1 MNELDQAGL
10 ARLRDGWISGG
21 AAFELA
27 PADWKAI
34 AAASSSDE
42 QERRLLAIAAQA
54 LDVALRPA
62 APKSLKRRSPLP
74 VLALPMLPERL
85 RPLLRAALKYA
96 ADARLKTK
104 VAALVASRGF
114 VLHPMDWMPAASDRE
129 SPDVYAP
136 WVDWQAGA
144 EGEKQSRRGHLTAES
159 WDDFYPAA
167 RRTALVDLRRT
178 APAWARTLIETKGAS
193 EPAEVRLALIELLR
207 FGLSADDVPFLKS
220 LSADR
225 SGKVREMAGRL
236 LARLGERANPT
247 EGGSEDPIAEL
258 AAFIE
263 EGKSG
268 FIRRR
273 TTYAPVKPKSPA
285 QQSRRADLFASCYFG
300 DLVVRFGKT
309 EPDFIGAWQFGVD
322 DGADLFLVRMI
333 AVSGSD
339 AAVACLADLLVAA
352 GGRLALLVLQ
362 LMLRL
367 DSGRKRALI
376 RQILNDAQN
385 LAALNL
391 VEGAEAGWL
400 EWGDLANSKALS
412 ALRSAVS
419 GDNDVTKRS
428 AEQYLETIGFLATA
442 ATAEKLIG
450 DIVAAGLPPASP
462 SLGLL
467 RLNAALAENPTQM
480 SNPEKTA

>member
-1 MNELDQAGL
+1 MNELEQAGL

-21 AAFELA
+21 AMFEFA
-27 PADWKAI
+27 PVEWKGVAT
-34 AAASSSDE
+34 ASSPDE

-62 APKSLKRRSPLP
+62 APKTLKRRPPLP

-96 ADARLKTK
+96 ADARLKTR
-104 VAALVASRGF
+104 VATLVGSRGF
-114 VLHPMDWMPAASDRE
+114 VLHPMDWMPAASYQE

-144 EGEKQSRRGHLTAES
+144 ESEKQSRREHLTAET

-178 APAWARTLIETKGAS
+178 MPALARALIETKGAS
-193 EPAEVRLALIELLR
+193 ETAEVRLALIELMR
-207 FGLSADDVPFLKS
+207 FGLGADDVPFLKS

-225 SGKVREMAGRL
+225 SGKVREMSGRL
-236 LARLGERANPT
+236 LARLGERADST
-247 EGGSEDPIAEL
+247 DGGSDDPTAEL

-273 TTYAPVKPKSPA
+273 ATYARIKLKSPA
-285 QQSRRADLFASCYFG
+285 QQARRADLFASCYFG
-300 DLVVRFGKT
+300 DLVARFGKT
-309 EPDFIGAWQFGVD
+309 ESDFIGAWQFGID
-322 DGADLFLVRMI
+322 DGADLFLVRM
-333 AVSGSD
+333 VSLSGGD
-339 AAVACLADLLVAA
+339 AAVACSADLLVAA
-352 GGRLALLVLQ
+352 GGKLALLVLQ

-367 DSGRKRALI
+367 DSGRKRVLI

-400 EWGDLANSKALS
+400 EWADLANGRTLS

-419 GDNDVTKRS
+419 GDNDVMKRN
-428 AEQYLETIGFLATA
+428 AEQYLEAIGFLANPV
-442 ATAEKLIG
+442 TAEKLIG
-450 DIVAAGLPPASP
+450 EVVAAGLPPASP

-467 RLNAALAENPTQM
+467 RLNAALAGNPSQ
-480 SNPEKTA
+480 SDR

>member
-27 PADWKAI
+27 PAEWKEV
-34 AAASSSDE
+34 AATANPDE

-62 APKSLKRRSPLP
+62 APKSLKRRPSLP

-96 ADARLKTK
+96 ADARLKTR
-104 VAALVASRGF
+104 VAALVASRGV
-114 VLHPMDWMPAASDRE
+114 VLHPMDWMPAATDQE
-129 SPDVYAP
+129 SPDIYAP

-144 EGEKQSRRGHLTAES
+144 DSEKPSRREDLTAET

-167 RRTALVDLRRT
+167 RRSALIDLRRS
-178 APAWARTLIETKGAS
+178 APALARTLIETKGAS
-193 EPAEVRLALIELLR
+193 EPAEVRLALVELMR
-207 FGLSADDVPFLKS
+207 FGLGPDDVPFLKT

-236 LARLGERANPT
+236 LARLGERGNQAD
-247 EGGSEDPIAEL
+247 GGSEDPTAEL

-273 TTYAPVKPKSPA
+273 ATYAPIKPKSQA
-285 QQSRRADLFASCYFG
+285 QQARRADLFASCYFG
-300 DLVVRFGKT
+300 DLVVRFGRT

-322 DGADLFLVRMI
+322 DGADLFLVRMV
-333 AVSGSD
+333 AASGSD
-339 AAVACLADLLVAA
+339 AAVASLADLLAAA
-352 GGRLALLVLQ
+352 GGRLAILGLQ
-362 LMLRL
+362 LTARL
-367 DSGRKRALI
+367 DSGRKRVLI

-385 LAALNL
+385 LAALNM

-400 EWGDLANSKALS
+400 EWGDLAKGKTLS

-419 GDNDVTKRS
+419 GDNDVVKRN
-428 AEQYLETIGFLATA
+428 AEQHLEVIGFLATA

-450 DIVAAGLPPASP
+450 EVVAAGLPPASP

-467 RLNAALAENPTQM
+467 RLNAALAATPT
-480 SNPEKTA
+480 T

>member
-1 MNELDQAGL
+1 MNELEQAGL
-10 ARLRDGWISGG
+10 ARLRDGWTSGG
-21 AAFELA
+21 AMFEFA
-27 PADWKAI
+27 PVSWKE
-34 AAASSSDE
+34 AATASSPDE

-62 APKSLKRRSPLP
+62 APKTLKRRPPLP
-74 VLALPMLPERL
+74 VLALPMLPDRL
-85 RPLLRAALKYA
+85 RPALRAALKFA
-96 ADARLKTK
+96 ADARLKTR

-114 VLHPMDWMPAASDRE
+114 VLHPMDWTPAASSQE
-129 SPDVYAP
+129 SPEVYAP

-144 EGEKQSRRGHLTAES
+144 DDEKQSRREHLTAET

-167 RRTALVDLRRT
+167 RRSALVDLRRT
-178 APAWARTLIETKGAS
+178 MPALARTLIETKGAS
-193 EPAEVRLALIELLR
+193 EPAEVRLALIELMR
-207 FGLSADDVPFLKS
+207 FGLNADDVPFLKS
-220 LSADR
+220 LSTDR

-236 LARLGERANPT
+236 LARLGEHANPT
-247 EGGSEDPIAEL
+247 DGGSEDPTAEL

-273 TTYAPVKPKSPA
+273 TTYAATKLKSPA
-285 QQSRRADLFASCYFG
+285 QQARRADLFASCYFR
-300 DLVVRFGKT
+300 DLASHFGKT
-309 EPDFIGAWQFGVD
+309 ESDFIGAWQFGVD
-322 DGADLFLVRMI
+322 DNADLFLVRMVS
-333 AVSGSD
+333 VSGSD
-339 AAVACLADLLVAA
+339 AAVACLADMLVAA
-352 GGRLALLVLQ
+352 GGRLVLLTLQ

-367 DSGRKRALI
+367 DSGRKRVLV

-391 VEGAEAGWL
+391 VDGAEAGWL
-400 EWGDLANSKALS
+400 EWGDLANGKTLS

-428 AEQYLETIGFLATA
+428 AEQYLEAIGFLANPV
-442 ATAEKLIG
+442 TAEKLIG
-450 DIVAAGLPPASP
+450 EVVAAGLPPASP

-467 RLNAALAENPTQM
+467 RLNAALAENPSQTDR
-480 SNPEKTA
+480 

>member
-34 AAASSSDE
+34 AAASSPDE

-178 APAWARTLIETKGAS
+178 APALARTLIETKGAS
-193 EPAEVRLALIELLR
+193 ESAEVRLPLIELMR

-236 LARLGERANPT
+236 LARLGERGNLA

-273 TTYAPVKPKSPA
+273 TTYAPVKLKSPA

-300 DLVVRFGKT
+300 DLVARFGKT

-400 EWGDLANSKALS
+400 EWGDLANGKTLS

-428 AEQYLETIGFLATA
+428 AEQYLEIIGFLATA

-450 DIVAAGLPPASP
+450 DIIAAGLPPASP

-467 RLNAALAENPTQM
+467 RLNAALA
-480 SNPEKTA
+480 

>member
-27 PADWKAI
+27 PAEWKEVA
-34 AAASSSDE
+34 AAASPDE

-62 APKSLKRRSPLP
+62 APKTLKQRPPLP
-74 VLALPMLPERL
+74 VLAWPVLPERL
-85 RPLLRAALKYA
+85 RPSLRAALKYA
-96 ADARLKTK
+96 ADARLKTR
-104 VAALVASRGF
+104 VATLVASRGF
-114 VLHPMDWMPAASDRE
+114 VLHPMDWMPTASSQE
-129 SPDVYAP
+129 SPEVYAP

-144 EGEKQSRRGHLTAES
+144 DSGKQSRREHLTAES

-167 RRTALVDLRRT
+167 RRGALIGLRRS
-178 APAWARTLIETKGAS
+178 APALARTLIETKGAS
-193 EPAEVRLALIELLR
+193 ESAEVRLALIELMR
-207 FGLSADDVPFLKS
+207 IGLGADDVPFLKS

-236 LARLGERANPT
+236 LARLGEHGNPAS
-247 EGGSEDPIAEL
+247 GGSEDPVAEL

-273 TTYAPVKPKSPA
+273 TTYSPIKPKSQA
-285 QQSRRADLFASCYFG
+285 QQARRADLFATCYFG
-300 DLVVRFGKT
+300 DLVARFGKT

-322 DGADLFLVRMI
+322 DGADLFLVRMVS
-333 AVSGSD
+333 VSGGD
-339 AAVACLADLLVAA
+339 AAVASLADLLVAA
-352 GGRLALLVLQ
+352 GGRLAHLALQ

-367 DSGRKRALI
+367 DSGRKRDLI

-385 LAALNL
+385 LAALNM

-400 EWGDLANSKALS
+400 EWGDLAKGKTLL
-412 ALRSAVS
+412 ALRSAFS
-419 GDNDVTKRS
+419 GDNDVIKRN
-428 AEQYLETIGFLATA
+428 AEQHLETLGFLANPVA
-442 ATAEKLIG
+442 AEKLIG
-450 DIVAAGLPPASP
+450 EVVAAGLPPASP

-467 RLNAALAENPTQM
+467 RLNAALTENPT
-480 SNPEKTA
+480 K

>member
-1 MNELDQAGL
+1 M
-10 ARLRDGWISGG
+10 
-21 AAFELA
+21 
-27 PADWKAI
+27 
-34 AAASSSDE
+34 
-42 QERRLLAIAAQA
+42 
-54 LDVALRPA
+54 
-62 APKSLKRRSPLP
+62 
-74 VLALPMLPERL
+74 LALPMLPDRL

-96 ADARLKTK
+96 TDARLKTR
-104 VAALVASRGF
+104 VATLVASRGF
-114 VLHPMDWMPAASDRE
+114 VLHPMDWMPATSYQE

-144 EGEKQSRRGHLTAES
+144 DSEKRSRREHLTAES

-178 APAWARTLIETKGAS
+178 MPALARTLIETKGAS

-207 FGLSADDVPFLKS
+207 FGLGADDVPFLKS

-236 LARLGERANPT
+236 LARLGERADST
-247 EGGSEDPIAEL
+247 DGGSDDPTAEL

-273 TTYAPVKPKSPA
+273 ATYAPIKLKSPA
-285 QQSRRADLFASCYFG
+285 QQARRADLFASCYFG
-300 DLVVRFGKT
+300 DLVARFGKT
-309 EPDFIGAWQFGVD
+309 ESDFIGAWQFGID
-322 DGADLFLVRMI
+322 DGADLFLVRMVS
-333 AVSGSD
+333 VSGGD
-339 AAVACLADLLVAA
+339 AAVACSADLLVAA
-352 GGRLALLVLQ
+352 GGKLALLVLQ

-367 DSGRKRALI
+367 DSGRKRVLI

-400 EWGDLANSKALS
+400 EWADLANGRTLS
-412 ALRSAVS
+412 ALRSAVC
-419 GDNDVTKRS
+419 GDNDVMKRN
-428 AEQYLETIGFLATA
+428 AEQYLEAIGFLANPV
-442 ATAEKLIG
+442 TAEKLIG
-450 DIVAAGLPPASP
+450 EVVAAGLPPASP

-467 RLNAALAENPTQM
+467 RLNAALAGNPSQ
-480 SNPEKTA
+480 SDR

>member
-21 AAFELA
+21 TAFELA
-27 PADWKAI
+27 PAEWKEVAT
-34 AAASSSDE
+34 ASSPDE

-54 LDVALRPA
+54 LDVALRPV
-62 APKSLKRRSPLP
+62 APKTLKRRPPLP
-74 VLALPMLPERL
+74 VLALPTLPERL

-96 ADARLKTK
+96 ADARLKTR

-114 VLHPMDWMPAASDRE
+114 VLHPMDWMPAASSQE
-129 SPDVYAP
+129 SPEVYAP

-144 EGEKQSRRGHLTAES
+144 DGDKQSRREHLTAES

-167 RRTALVDLRRT
+167 RRTALVELRRT
-178 APAWARTLIETKGAS
+178 TPALARTLIETKGAS

-207 FGLSADDVPFLKS
+207 FGLGAEDVPFLKS

-236 LARLGERANPT
+236 LARLGEHGNPAG
-247 EGGSEDPIAEL
+247 GGSEDPIAEL

-273 TTYAPVKPKSPA
+273 TTYAPIKLKSPA
-285 QQSRRADLFASCYFG
+285 QQARRADLFASCYFG
-300 DLVVRFGKT
+300 DLTAHFGKT

-322 DGADLFLVRMI
+322 DNADRFLVLMVS
-333 AVSGSD
+333 VSGSD
-339 AAVACLADLLVAA
+339 AAVARLADILVAE
-352 GGRLALLVLQ
+352 GGKHTLLVLQ

-367 DSGRKRALI
+367 DIGWKRVVI
-376 RQILNDAQN
+376 TQILKDAQN
-385 LAALNL
+385 LHALNL

-400 EWGDLANSKALS
+400 EWGDLTNGKTLS

-428 AEQYLETIGFLATA
+428 AEQYLEAIGFLATA

-450 DIVAAGLPPASP
+450 DVVAAGLSPASP
-462 SLGLL
+462 SLALL
-467 RLNAALAENPTQM
+467 RLNAALAENQ
-480 SNPEKTA
+480 SNK

>member
-1 MNELDQAGL
+1 MNEPEQSGL

-21 AAFELA
+21 AGFELA
-27 PADWKAI
+27 PPEWKEL
-34 AAASSSDE
+34 AAAANPDE

-54 LDVALRPA
+54 LDVAFRPA
-62 APKSLKRRSPLP
+62 APKMLKRRPPLP
-74 VLALPMLPERL
+74 VLALPMLPDRL

-96 ADARLKTK
+96 ADAKLKTR

-114 VLHPMDWMPAASDRE
+114 VLHPMDWMPAASYQE

-144 EGEKQSRRGHLTAES
+144 DSEKQSRREHLTAET

-167 RRTALVDLRRT
+167 RRSALVDLRRT
-178 APAWARTLIETKGAS
+178 MPALARTLIETKGAS
-193 EPAEVRLALIELLR
+193 EPAEVRLALIELMR
-207 FGLSADDVPFLKS
+207 FGLNADDVPFLKS

-236 LARLGERANPT
+236 LARLGERGNPT
-247 EGGSEDPIAEL
+247 DGGSEDPTAEL

-263 EGKSG
+263 QGKAG

-273 TTYAPVKPKSPA
+273 STYAPIKPKSPA
-285 QQSRRADLFASCYFG
+285 QQARRADLFISCYFG
-300 DLVVRFGKT
+300 DLVARFGRT
-309 EPDFIGAWQFGVD
+309 EPDFIGAWQFGID
-322 DGADLFLVRMI
+322 DGADLFLVRM
-333 AVSGSD
+333 VSLSGSD
-339 AAVACLADLLVAA
+339 AAVACMADLLVAA
-352 GGRLALLVLQ
+352 GGKLVHLALQ
-362 LMLRL
+362 LMSRL
-367 DSGRKRALI
+367 DGGRKPVLI

-400 EWGDLANSKALS
+400 EWDVLANGKALS

-419 GDNDVTKRS
+419 DENDVTKRS
-428 AEQYLETIGFLATA
+428 AEQYLEAIGFLANPV
-442 ATAEKLIG
+442 TAEKLIG
-450 DIVAAGLPPASP
+450 EVVAAGLPPASP

-467 RLNAALAENPTQM
+467 RLNAALAGNPT
-480 SNPEKTA
+480 K

>member
-1 MNELDQAGL
+1 M
-10 ARLRDGWISGG
+10 
-21 AAFELA
+21 
-27 PADWKAI
+27 
-34 AAASSSDE
+34 
-42 QERRLLAIAAQA
+42 
-54 LDVALRPA
+54 
-62 APKSLKRRSPLP
+62 
-74 VLALPMLPERL
+74 
-85 RPLLRAALKYA
+85 
-96 ADARLKTK
+96 
-104 VAALVASRGF
+104 
-114 VLHPMDWMPAASDRE
+114 
-129 SPDVYAP
+129 
-136 WVDWQAGA
+136 
-144 EGEKQSRRGHLTAES
+144 
-159 WDDFYPAA
+159 
-167 RRTALVDLRRT
+167 
-178 APAWARTLIETKGAS
+178 
-193 EPAEVRLALIELLR
+193 R

-236 LARLGERANPT
+236 LARLGERGNPT
-247 EGGSEDPIAEL
+247 EGGSEEAIAEL

-300 DLVVRFGKT
+300 DLVDRFGRT

-322 DGADLFLVRMI
+322 DGADLFFVRMI

-400 EWGDLANSKALS
+400 EWGDLANGKTLS

-450 DIVAAGLPPASP
+450 DIVAAGLPPASL

>member
-27 PADWKAI
+27 PAEWKQI
-34 AAASSSDE
+34 AAVSNPDE

-62 APKSLKRRSPLP
+62 APKTLKRRPPLP
-74 VLALPMLPERL
+74 MLALPMLPERL

-96 ADARLKTK
+96 ADAQLKTR
-104 VAALVASRGF
+104 VAALVASRDF
-114 VLHPMDWMPAASDRE
+114 VLHPMDWMPAASYQE
-129 SPDVYAP
+129 SPDIYAP

-144 EGEKQSRRGHLTAES
+144 EGEKKSQREQLTAET

-167 RRTALVDLRRT
+167 RRGALIDLRRS
-178 APAWARTLIETKGAS
+178 APSLARTLIETKGAT
-193 EPAEVRLALIELLR
+193 EPAEVRLALIELMR
-207 FGLSADDVPFLKS
+207 FGLGADDVPFLKS
-220 LSADR
+220 LSSDR

-236 LARLGERANPT
+236 LARLGERSYPT
-247 EGGSEDPIAEL
+247 DGGTEDPTGEL
-258 AAFIE
+258 AALIE

-268 FIRRR
+268 FLRRR
-273 TTYAPVKPKSPA
+273 TTYAPIKLKSPA
-285 QQSRRADLFASCYFG
+285 QQARRADLFASCYFG
-300 DLVVRFGKT
+300 DLVARFGKT

-322 DGADLFLVRMI
+322 DNADRFLVLMVS
-333 AVSGSD
+333 VSGSD
-339 AAVACLADLLVAA
+339 AAVACLADMLVAE
-352 GGRLALLVLQ
+352 GGKLALLVLQ

-367 DSGRKRALI
+367 DSGRKRLLI

-385 LAALNL
+385 LHALNL

-400 EWGDLANSKALS
+400 EWGDLANGKTLS

-419 GDNDVTKRS
+419 GDNDVMKRS
-428 AEQYLETIGFLATA
+428 AEQYLEAIGFLATA

-450 DIVAAGLPPASP
+450 DVVAAGLPPASP

-467 RLNAALAENPTQM
+467 RLNAALAGNTT
-480 SNPEKTA
+480 K

>member
-1 MNELDQAGL
+1 MNEHDQAGL

-27 PADWKAI
+27 PAEWKEV
-34 AAASSSDE
+34 AAASNADE

-62 APKSLKRRSPLP
+62 APKTLKRRPPLP

-96 ADARLKTK
+96 ADMRLKTR

-114 VLHPMDWMPAASDRE
+114 VLHPMDWMPTATDQE
-129 SPDVYAP
+129 SPDIYAP
-136 WVDWQAGA
+136 WIDWQAGA
-144 EGEKQSRRGHLTAES
+144 DSEKQSRREHLTAET

-167 RRTALVDLRRT
+167 RRSALVDLRRST
-178 APAWARTLIETKGAS
+178 PALARTLIETKGAS
-193 EPAEVRLALIELLR
+193 EPAEVRLALIELMR

-225 SGKVREMAGRL
+225 SGKVRDMAGRL
-236 LARLGERANPT
+236 LARLGEHGNPT

-273 TTYAPVKPKSPA
+273 TTYAPIKPKSQA
-285 QQSRRADLFASCYFG
+285 QQARRADLFASCYFG

-367 DSGRKRALI
+367 DGGRMRALI

-400 EWGDLANSKALS
+400 EWGDLANGKTLS
-412 ALRSAVS
+412 ALRAAVS
-419 GDNDVTKRS
+419 GDNDVTKRNT
-428 AEQYLETIGFLATA
+428 EQYLETIGFLASA

-462 SLGLL
+462 SLSLL
-467 RLNAALAENPTQM
+467 RLNAALTENQ
-480 SNPEKTA
+480 SAR